1 MAAVS
6 ATSKRSKSN
15 RDGIQPSLDY
25 PAVAVELLRA
35 LRGSRSRAEFSRRM
49 GYRSNVAHR
58 WETRRSWPTAAR
70 YLQMQRRVHP
80 EGAGCFE
87 RFFQRPPSWPSQHV
101 PESPEGVA
109 AFLRELRG
117 KAPIGSLAQLGG
129 FSRYRVSRW
138 LSGAT
143 QPSLPEFLCFVE
155 VASRRGLDFIA
166 LCAEPSLLPSVARR
180 WRALEAARAAAYQRP
195 WSHAVLRALEIEPQP
210 QTARAQ
216 VAALALR
223 LGIDTATV
231 EAGLEALR
239 EAGQVSQRRGRFVV
253 ETQLT
258 INTSQDREHARKVK
272 AVWTRTAL
280 ERLEQGSAGNFGYSL
295 FAISRSD
302 LRRLRDLHLEY
313 VRAMQELIA
322 RSQPSECVA
331 LYCSQ
336 LLDLAGEDNVLS
348 ATGQAAGAD
357 SRVAAVAHP
366 VRCAAAVVARASLA
380 GRSRAAPC
388 WGRRAR

>member
-6 ATSKRSKSN
+6 ATSKRAKSAS
-15 RDGIQPSLDY
+15 GGTEPGQEPLDY
-25 PAVAVELLRA
+25 DTVAVELLRA

-58 WETRRSWPTAAR
+58 WEARRSWPTAAR
-70 YLQMQRRVHP
+70 YLQLWRRLHP
-80 EGAGCFE
+80 EGSSCFE
-87 RFFQRPPSWPSQHV
+87 RFFQRAPTWLAEHV

-109 AFLRELRG
+109 AFMRELRG
-117 KAPIGSLAQLGG
+117 KAPIGSLAELAGS
-129 FSRYRVSRW
+129 SRYRISRW

-143 QPSLPEFLCFVE
+143 QPSLPEFLGFVE

-166 LCAEPSLLPSVARR
+166 LCSEPSRLPSVARR
-180 WRALEAARAAAYQRP
+180 WQALEAARAAAYQHP

-210 QTARAQ
+210 ETAHAQ
-216 VAALALR
+216 VAALAAR
-223 LGIDTATV
+223 LGIDGETV
-231 EAGLEALR
+231 RAGLDALR
-239 EAGQVSQRRGRFVV
+239 SAGQVSQRRGRFVV
-253 ETQLT
+253 AGQLA
-258 INTSQDREHARKVK
+258 INTSQDRELARQVK

-295 FAISRSD
+295 FAISRRD

-336 LLDLAGEDNVLS
+336 LLDLAGDDNALS
-348 ATGQAAGAD
+348 PRVGAK
-357 SRVAAVAHP
+357 
-366 VRCAAAVVARASLA
+366 AR
-380 GRSRAAPC
+380 R
-388 WGRRAR
+388 

>member
-6 ATSKRSKSN
+6 ATSKRSKSSQ
-15 RDGIQPSLDY
+15 REAPSQPLDY
-25 PAVAVELLRA
+25 DTVAVELLRA

-58 WETRRSWPTAAR
+58 WETGRSWPTAAR
-70 YLQMQRRVHP
+70 YLQLQRRLHP
-80 EGAGCFE
+80 KGACCFE
-87 RFFQRPPSWPSQHV
+87 RFFQRPPAWLSEHV

-109 AFLRELRG
+109 AFMRELRG
-117 KAPIGSLAQLGG
+117 KAPIGSLAEQAGT
-129 FSRYRVSRW
+129 SRYRVSRW

-143 QPSLPEFLCFVE
+143 QPSLPEFLSFVE

-180 WRALEAARAAAYQRP
+180 WQSLEAARAAAYQRP
-195 WSHAVLRALEIEPQP
+195 WSHAVLRALETEPQP
-210 QTARAQ
+210 ETAPAQ
-216 VAALALR
+216 VAALAAR
-223 LGIDTATV
+223 LGIDGASV
-231 EAGLEALR
+231 QAGLDALCD
-239 EAGQVSQRRGRFVV
+239 AGQVRKRRGLFVV
-253 ETQLT
+253 EAPLA
-258 INTSQDREHARKVK
+258 INTSHDRELARKVK

-295 FAISRSD
+295 FAISRRD

-336 LLDLAGEDNVLS
+336 LLDLAGDDNALGTSTS
-348 ATGQAAGAD
+348 AK
-357 SRVAAVAHP
+357 
-366 VRCAAAVVARASLA
+366 
-380 GRSRAAPC
+380 AP
-388 WGRRAR
+388 R